1 MKRFATVVY
10 NINDHMIANVYRYDT
25 DSNLLECVGFENYTV
40 SVGYR
45 DTLMYSFLVEIEKMI
60 NKYGFTVDRI
70 SLKYRYKESFM
81 EELEYFPI
89 VKNNVKNI
97 Y

>member
-10 NINDHMIANVYRYDT
+10 ANSDHMIANVYRYDI
-25 DSNLLECVGFENYTV
+25 DSNLLVCVGFDNYTV

-45 DTLMYSFLVEIEKMI
+45 NTLMYAFLVEIEKMI
-60 NKYGFTVDRI
+60 NKYDLSIDRI
-70 SLKYRYKESFM
+70 SLKYKYRKSFM

-89 VKNNVKNI
+89 VKNNIKNI